1 MPVVNIQSEKQ
12 SPVTPVVPRRSVHL
26 DIAGGDFMLQGRFS
40 DWESGLVFGP
50 DLDRVRVRLAI
61 DATSARRPDA
71 EPDLLSF
78 HSREVEAV
86 QGGGF
91 RAVGMLA
98 GAKGKKKTEV
108 SVETPP
114 GHTALV
120 VVSFAAKK
128 QDFGDGWH
136 DLLANIAPVSAD
148 AEQRPSPLAHAWLIA
163 PPLATA

>member
-1 MPVVNIQSEKQ
+1 MPVVDIQSEKQ
-12 SPVTPVVPRRSVHL
+12 SPVSPVAPRRSVHL

-61 DATSARRPDA
+61 DATSARLPDS
-71 EPDLLSF
+71 EPDLFSF
-78 HSREVEAV
+78 HSRDVETV

-114 GHTALV
+114 GHTALIV
-120 VVSFAAKK
+120 LSFAAKK

-136 DLLANIAPVSAD
+136 DLLANIAPLSD
-148 AEQRPSPLAHAWLIA
+148 SEQRPSPLAHAWMIA

>member
-1 MPVVNIQSEKQ
+1 MPVVDIQSEKQ
-12 SPVTPVVPRRSVHL
+12 SPVPPIAPRRSVHL

-78 HSREVEAV
+78 HSREVESV

-91 RAVGMLA
+91 RAVGMLSRRQGEEEDRGERRDAARPHGA
-98 GAKGKKKTEV
+98 GRRIVCGEEAG
-108 SVETPP
+108 
-114 GHTALV
+114 
-120 VVSFAAKK
+120 F
-128 QDFGDGWH
+128 
-136 DLLANIAPVSAD
+136 
-148 AEQRPSPLAHAWLIA
+148 R
-163 PPLATA
+163 